1 MGPVRSG
8 LVRVCQTRLIPRS
21 PDGDNKYQKDVITSK
36 APQCI
41 TNEILLFQPQEI
53 IGPQSAKQN
62 RGSYLSSV
70 CSNISRSV
78 LPFFLRETPETGIL
92 TFSPRFNDPDFVLV
106 QHPLAASRHTEIF
119 THLFPVGNKS
129 PQLPPSFSP
138 VNKNPP
144 QPTLSSSPNHM

>member
-1 MGPVRSG
+1 MLSHLKPLDAMPMKSYSFNRKRLWGP
-8 LVRVCQTRLIPRS
+8 RVQNKAEVAVCPLFF
-21 PDGDNKYQKDVITSK
+21 PD
-36 APQCI
+36 
-41 TNEILLFQPQEI
+41 
-53 IGPQSAKQN
+53 
-62 RGSYLSSV
+62 
-70 CSNISRSV
+70 ISQSV

>member
-1 MGPVRSG
+1 MLSHLKPLDAMPMKSYSFNRKRLWGP
-8 LVRVCQTRLIPRS
+8 RVQNKAEVAVCPLFF
-21 PDGDNKYQKDVITSK
+21 PD
-36 APQCI
+36 
-41 TNEILLFQPQEI
+41 
-53 IGPQSAKQN
+53 
-62 RGSYLSSV
+62 
-70 CSNISRSV
+70 ISQSV

-144 QPTLSSSPNHM
+144 QPTLSSSPKSQCSALYLLLSLPNFYIFLESFETWRRLML